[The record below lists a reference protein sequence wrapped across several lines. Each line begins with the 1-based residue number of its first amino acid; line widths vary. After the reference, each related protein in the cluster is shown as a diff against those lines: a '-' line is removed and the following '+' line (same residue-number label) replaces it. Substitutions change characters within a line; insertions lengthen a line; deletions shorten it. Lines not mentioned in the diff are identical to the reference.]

1 MPGTFVPMP
10 EHAHPDIAHPDIAH
24 PDIARP
30 DVVQRSDV
38 ARLRGALDEQR
49 RFRLEQIANLTGS
62 APVDPPRAQVTVAL
76 TIAACRALADIE
88 GALERIRTG
97 RYGICLNCAGPIDLE
112 RLYAIPQTARCGRC
126 QHAAQADRKG

>member
-10 EHAHPDIAHPDIAH
+10 DHAHPDVAHPDVAQ
-24 PDIARP
+24 RG
-30 DVVQRSDV
+30 DVI
-38 ARLRGALDEQR
+38 RLRGALDEQR
-49 RFRLEQIANLTGS
+49 RFRLEQIGNLTGS
-62 APVDPPRAQVTVAL
+62 TPVDPPRAQVTVVL

-97 RYGICLNCAGPIDLE
+97 RYGICLDCADRIDLE

-126 QHAAQADRKG
+126 PRAAQTDRKG